1 MEKKYKS
8 SDFNEYLD
16 IRYVVP
22 TADDAGGTKPGYA
35 TYLSTYAKVEPYDG
49 DLFIEGGERVINN
62 KYAFIFRYREALSDI
77 NKSYK
82 IHFRG
87 ISYIIHSIIIVD
99 NDKRYVKIIAY
110 KRK

>member
-1 MEKKYKS
+1 MEKKYKT
-8 SDFNEYLD
+8 SDFNEYID
-16 IRYVVP
+16 IKYVVP
-22 TADDAGGTKPGYA
+22 TADTAGGTKPGYA

-62 KYAFIFRYREALSDI
+62 KFAFILRYRTAVADI
-77 NKSYK
+77 TKSYK
-82 IHFRG
+82 IDFRAN
-87 ISYIIHSIIIVD
+87 SYIIHSIINVD